1 LIAMRGDAV
10 IVNGAGNCMGS
21 ETKID
26 SWVRYRTVNCRRA
39 RPAQSV
45 VLEADR
51 VRIRHQRGSRG
62 MHYNQVAP

>member
-1 LIAMRGDAV
+1 MIAMRGDAV
-10 IVNGAGNCMGS
+10 MVDGAGYCMGS

-39 RPAQSV
+39 WPARSV

-51 VRIRHQRGSRG
+51 VRIRRQRGSSA
-62 MHYNQVAP
+62 MYYNQVAP